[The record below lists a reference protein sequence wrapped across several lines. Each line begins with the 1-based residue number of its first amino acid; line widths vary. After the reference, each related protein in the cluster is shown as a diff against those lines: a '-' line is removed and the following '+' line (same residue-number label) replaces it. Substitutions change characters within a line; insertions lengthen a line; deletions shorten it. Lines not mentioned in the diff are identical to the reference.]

1 MPDPAPSKPSAP
13 RIAETAAGKALMA
26 LLALFY
32 ALLATAAAGGEWH
45 TLFLPACLLAAAL
58 LLFCF
63 PGSPTVY
70 YGDEAGMEGFEDP
83 FNRRTYPWGREDG
96 ELLEWYTALGKARR
110 ALPAAWVPSTEK
122 LLEVRIPMVNRTGV
136 VAEVCTIAS
145 SVGCNIQS
153 IDIDHISEGNAVL
166 SLILTDEGDIG
177 QLSMQLINA
186 GFSVSFSPLMPK
198 EYAHV
203 E

>member
-63 PGSPTVY
+63 CILRGYKIPRPGLP
-70 YGDEAGMEGFEDP
+70 GAGAG
-83 FNRRTYPWGREDG
+83 RRLFP
-96 ELLEWYTALGKARR
+96 
-110 ALPAAWVPSTEK
+110 PA
-122 LLEVRIPMVNRTGV
+122 GV
-136 VAEVCTIAS
+136 VFTL
-145 SVGCNIQS
+145 
-153 IDIDHISEGNAVL
+153 VL
-166 SLILTDEGDIG
+166 L
-177 QLSMQLINA
+177 
-186 GFSVSFSPLMPK
+186 
-198 EYAHV
+198 
-203 E
+203 